1 MNLHNPILDE
11 LHMIR
16 EQLLAES
23 GGTLDGLIDRL
34 QAEQRSSDRPV
45 WSNVVIMKDG
55 KTSSCESPN
64 AVAFQP
70 PPN

>member
-11 LHMIR
+11 LHVIR

-45 WSNVVIMKDG
+45 WSNVVIVQDG
-55 KTSSCESPN
+55 KTPSCESPN

-70 PPN
+70 PTN